1 MLCEIGEYSNF
12 FLTWVILT
20 ILAIASVLIMSGI
33 LFYQYYVKVTY
44 EKWIYKSN
52 PEFPKPEKV

>member
-12 FLTWVILT
+12 FLTWAILT

-44 EKWIYKSN
+44 E
-52 PEFPKPEKV
+52 